1 VNAILGS
8 IALVAVFITVGGV
21 FAAAEIAL
29 VSLREGQVRGLA
41 ERSRRGRR
49 VAALAANPNRFLAAV
64 QIGVTL
70 AGFMSAAFGEATLSV
85 RLEPVLREWGL
96 TAGSN
101 IVATVIVTLIIS
113 YFALVFGELTPK
125 RLGLQRA
132 EGIALAMAP
141 FVDRLARISRPVIW
155 LLSKSTDVVV
165 RLLGGDPTAS
175 REAITEE
182 ELRGLVAAHESLS
195 RDERQLIDEVFAA
208 GEKQLREVMVP
219 RTEVQFL
226 AASMPVSEALAA
238 AQELPHSR
246 YPVVRDNQDDVIGF
260 VHVRDLVTAR
270 ATHGCLIADISR
282 EVKRLPASKSLLPA
296 LSEMRREH
304 HHLAVVVDEYG
315 GTAGIVTLEDLI
327 EEVIGD
333 IRDEYDEEEAPDRL
347 LRSGELEVD
356 GLLNLDEFADRT
368 GVRLP
373 DGPYET
379 VAGYVMAH
387 LGHLPEVGE
396 AVEVAA
402 AEIDPEAD
410 DEDAEIEAPVR
421 LSVVALDGRR
431 IARIRVS
438 RIQPAGGEPAG
449 GEPALAAE
457 EPPQPADVA
466 PVRG

>member
-1 VNAILGS
+1 MNAILGS

-219 RTEVQFL
+219 RT
-226 AASMPVSEALAA
+226 
-238 AQELPHSR
+238 
-246 YPVVRDNQDDVIGF
+246 
-260 VHVRDLVTAR
+260 
-270 ATHGCLIADISR
+270 
-282 EVKRLPASKSLLPA
+282 
-296 LSEMRREH
+296 
-304 HHLAVVVDEYG
+304 
-315 GTAGIVTLEDLI
+315 
-327 EEVIGD
+327 
-333 IRDEYDEEEAPDRL
+333 
-347 LRSGELEVD
+347 
-356 GLLNLDEFADRT
+356 
-368 GVRLP
+368 
-373 DGPYET
+373 
-379 VAGYVMAH
+379 
-387 LGHLPEVGE
+387 
-396 AVEVAA
+396 
-402 AEIDPEAD
+402 
-410 DEDAEIEAPVR
+410 
-421 LSVVALDGRR
+421 
-431 IARIRVS
+431 
-438 RIQPAGGEPAG
+438 
-449 GEPALAAE
+449 
-457 EPPQPADVA
+457 
-466 PVRG
+466 